1 MPAETRLFL
10 CLKDN
15 YGVLL
20 HDSESGATASI
31 DAPEAAPIE
40 AALKA
45 TGWKLTDIL
54 VTHHHA
60 DHTGGIVA
68 LKEKYKCRVVAPAAE
83 ADTIPA
89 VDQTVREGDKVTVGK
104 LTGSVIETPGHTNG
118 HIAYWFHAD
127 KLAFVGD
134 TLFSIGCGR
143 VIEGTPGM
151 MWRSLVKLRDLPND
165 TEIYCGH
172 EYTAANIRFARTI
185 EPDNPVLAAREA
197 QVKQQIAARRADH
210 SGHHRRRETGQS
222 VPARRSAGGR
232 RRHRHGRQGGS
243 AGVRGDQGA
252 EEQVLT
258 VRMPTAADII
268 RALDLKPHPEGGHY
282 RETFRDPRVIDGRA
296 ASTSIY
302 FLLKRG
308 ERSHWHRID
317 AVEIWHYYAG
327 APLKLEVVD
336 GAKEEI
342 VRLGADIHAGEV
354 PQFTVPARA
363 WQAAESFGDWT
374 LVGCTVAPGF
384 SFDGFELAPKD
395 WKPNDKTR

>member
-15 YGVLL
+15 YGVLV
-20 HDSESGATASI
+20 HDTESGATASI

-68 LKEKYKCRVVAPAAE
+68 LKDKYKCRVVAPAAE
-83 ADTIPA
+83 ADKIPA
-89 VDQTVREGDKVTVGK
+89 IDQTVREGDKVTVGK
-104 LTGSVIETPGHTNG
+104 LTSDVIETPGHTNG

-151 MWRSLVKLRDLPND
+151 MWRSLMKLRDLPND

-185 EPDNPVLAAREA
+185 EPDNSVLAAREVEA
-197 QVKQQIAARRADH
+197 NRQIAEGAPTIPVTIGDEKLANPFLRADQP
-210 SGHHRRRETGQS
+210 E
-222 VPARRSAGGR
+222 VAAGIGM
-232 RRHRHGRQGGS
+232 
-243 AGVRGDQGA
+243 AGKEASQVFA
-252 EEQVLT
+252 E
-258 VRMPTAADII
+258 I
-268 RALDLKPHPEGGHY
+268 RARKNK
-282 RETFRDPRVIDGRA
+282 F
-296 ASTSIY
+296 
-302 FLLKRG
+302 
-308 ERSHWHRID
+308 
-317 AVEIWHYYAG
+317 
-327 APLKLEVVD
+327 
-336 GAKEEI
+336 
-342 VRLGADIHAGEV
+342 
-354 PQFTVPARA
+354 
-363 WQAAESFGDWT
+363 
-374 LVGCTVAPGF
+374 
-384 SFDGFELAPKD
+384 
-395 WKPNDKTR
+395 